1 MWIGVG
7 AAIYFTGVSM
17 DTSERVDEL
26 EERYDFD
33 YEIGEDN
40 IHPWGLELHNPV
52 FIWSAVLIVLF
63 VIGSMLFPDIAKSGL
78 SGAKNWVINSFDW
91 LFLSAGNVFV
101 LFSLALIFLPHG
113 RIRLG
118 GEDAV
123 PSFSRLS
130 WFAMLF
136 AAGMGIGLMFWS
148 VAEPV
153 GYFTEWSGTPLN
165 TPGGDEASKTA
176 AMGAVMYH
184 WALHP
189 WAIYGVV
196 ALSLAFFAY
205 NKGMPLSIRS
215 TFYPLF
221 GERVWGTLGD
231 VIDTLAVVATIF
243 GLATSL
249 GFGAQQAAGGIEFLF
264 DIPSNLPLQIGIVA
278 GVTAVAL
285 VSVIRGIDGGVKLL
299 SNINMGLAGLLL
311 LFVIVAGS
319 IVAFAGNLLTT
330 YTGYGEYLL
339 PLSNPFGRN
348 DETFYHSWTIFYWA
362 WWISWSPF
370 VGMFIARVSRGRT
383 VREFLTAVLIV
394 PTVVTGIWMSAF
406 GGVGV
411 DQALNGVGSLASGI
425 QDSSLT
431 LFRMLENLPLTAVTS
446 FLAIALVLV
455 FFVTSS
461 DSGSLV
467 IDTITAGG
475 KTEAPTSQRVF
486 WCAAEGFIAAA
497 LLMVGGSDAL
507 EALQS
512 AAVTTGLPFTL
523 ILLLMCYSVL
533 KGLNHEY
540 KLLKLKDAETATG

>member
-1 MWIGVG
+1 
-7 AAIYFTGVSM
+7 
-17 DTSERVDEL
+17 
-26 EERYDFD
+26 
-33 YEIGEDN
+33 
-40 IHPWGLELHNPV
+40 
-52 FIWSAVLIVLF
+52 
-63 VIGSMLFPDIAKSGL
+63 
-78 SGAKNWVINSFDW
+78 
-91 LFLSAGNVFV
+91 
-101 LFSLALIFLPHG
+101 
-113 RIRLG
+113 
-118 GEDAV
+118 
-123 PSFSRLS
+123 
-130 WFAMLF
+130 
-136 AAGMGIGLMFWS
+136 
-148 VAEPV
+148 
-153 GYFTEWSGTPLN
+153 
-165 TPGGDEASKTA
+165 
-176 AMGAVMYH
+176 MYH

-264 DIPSNLPLQIGIVA
+264 DIPANLPLEIGIVA

-285 VSVIRGIDGGVKLL
+285 ISVLRGIDGGVKLL

-339 PLSNPFGRN
+339 PLSNPFGRD
-348 DETFYHSWTIFYWA
+348 DETFYHSWTIFYRA

-411 DQALNGVGSLASGI
+411 DQALNGVGSLAGGI

-431 LFRMLENLPLTAVTS
+431 LFRMLDNLPLTSVTS
-446 FLAIALVLV
+446 FLAIVLVLV

-475 KTEAPTSQRVF
+475 KTESPTSQRVF

-497 LLMVGGSDAL
+497 LLMVGGADAL
-507 EALQS
+507 SALQS

-533 KGLNHEY
+533 KGLHHEY
-540 KLLKLKDAETATG
+540 KLLKLKDAEAATG

>member
-1 MWIGVG
+1 MN
-7 AAIYFTGVSM
+7 
-17 DTSERVDEL
+17 TSQRVNEL
-26 EERYDFD
+26 EKRYDFD

-40 IHPWGLELHNPV
+40 IHPLGLDLHNPV
-52 FIWSAVLIVLF
+52 FIWSAALIVIF
-63 VIGSMLFPDIAKSGL
+63 VVGSMVFPEAAKTGL
-78 SGAKNWVINSFDW
+78 AGARDWVINSFDW
-91 LFLSAGNVFV
+91 LFLLSGNVFV
-101 LFSLALIFLPHG
+101 LFCLLLICLPYG
-113 RIRLG
+113 RVRLG
-118 GEDAV
+118 GQDAK
-123 PSFSRLS
+123 PEFSLMS

-153 GYFTEWSGTPLN
+153 GYFTEWAGTPLN
-165 TPGGDEASKTA
+165 VAGGDAASKTA

-205 NKGMPLSIRS
+205 NKDMPLSIRS

-221 GERVWGTLGD
+221 GDRVWGTLGN
-231 VIDTLAVVATIF
+231 VIDTMAVLATIF

-264 DIPSNLPLQIGIVA
+264 GVPANLPLEIGIIA
-278 GVTAVAL
+278 GVTAVA
-285 VSVIRGIDGGVKLL
+285 VISVLRGIDGGVKLL
-299 SNINMGLAGLLL
+299 SNINMGLAGVLL

-319 IVAFAGNLLTT
+319 ALAFAGNLLTT
-330 YTGYGEYLL
+330 FGGYAEYLL
-339 PLSNPFGRN
+339 PLSNPVGRE
-348 DETFYHSWTIFYWA
+348 DQSFYHSWTIFYWA

-394 PTVVTGIWMSAF
+394 PTVVTGVWMTAF
-406 GGVGV
+406 GGAGV
-411 DQALNGVGSLASGI
+411 DQALNGVGSLAGGI

-431 LFRMLENLPLTAVTS
+431 LFRMFENMPLTSVTS
-446 FLAIALVLV
+446 FLAIVLVLV
-455 FFVTSS
+455 FFITSS

-475 KTEAPTSQRVF
+475 KTEAPAAQRVF

-497 LLMVGGSDAL
+497 LLVVGGADAL
-507 EALQS
+507 SALQ
-512 AAVTTGLPFTL
+512 AASVTTGLPFTL
-523 ILLLMCYSVL
+523 VLLLMCYSLL
-533 KGLNHEY
+533 KGIRHEY
-540 KLLKLKDAETATG
+540 TLLKLQDREAAGAA